1 MKRLKID
8 LLPEGHWSRLIVY
21 WKVLC
26 SLNIRWGTKHLW
38 CCCWLT
44 VTLATSESLWKMGL
58 TLSKWYPIELNSCYT
73 LKYQLKVRHA
83 VPCRHFSGCRLNN
96 SYCSGNANDQVMTW
110 IIDWVPGRKAGP
122 TRLTG
127 RGWSQDPPLPRP
139 HLRIGSGGESF
150 SLEIP
155 VYVRSFEGKQLLF
168 FIFVSL
174 VIAFDWVLSCCSHMM
189 LLLYLHIHVG
199 SGYFQVKLYAE
210 EVFK

>member
-139 HLRIGSGGESF
+139 HLRIGSGRKGVSCRT
-150 SLEIP
+150 SLP
-155 VYVRSFEGKQLLF
+155 TCGLHLLEPRT
-168 FIFVSL
+168 
-174 VIAFDWVLSCCSHMM
+174 
-189 LLLYLHIHVG
+189 LLLCCHCCAFYLPVVRELSFYLLVLQQPI
-199 SGYFQVKLYAE
+199 
-210 EVFK
+210 